1 MKFEIIDLQNNVIKF
16 LNIVEDLKI
25 EIDQLM

>member
-16 LNIVEDLKI
+16 FNIVEDLKI

>member
-16 LNIVEDLKI
+16 FNIIEDLKI

>member
-1 MKFEIIDLQNNVIKF
+1 MKFEIINLQNNVIKF
-16 LNIVEDLKI
+16 FNIVEDLKI

>member
-16 LNIVEDLKI
+16 INIVEDLKI

>member
-1 MKFEIIDLQNNVIKF
+1 MKFEIIDWQNNVIKF
-16 LNIVEDLKI
+16 FNIVEDLKI

>member
-16 LNIVEDLKI
+16 FNIVENLKI